1 MTTNGDTLTASLN
14 YQLTSEGNY
23 KMHEYHIY
31 MGADH
36 RGFEKK
42 EALFELIKDCHE
54 NVIVEDLGYEEY
66 NEGDDFNDPAK
77 AVAKAVS
84 GDEHSFGVLMCGSG
98 QGVCI
103 QANRIKGARAVRVK
117 TPEDSVSGREHDWA
131 NIVCMPADELSVEE
145 MEKIVKA
152 FCHAKIL
159 DDERHQRRMRKL
171 EEE

>member
-1 MTTNGDTLTASLN
+1 
-14 YQLTSEGNY
+14 
-23 KMHEYHIY
+23 MHEYHIY

-117 TPEDSVSGREHDWA
+117 TPEGANMIGPISSACRPMSSVSKKWRKSSKPF
-131 NIVCMPADELSVEE
+131 VMPRFWMTSV
-145 MEKIVKA
+145 ISVA
-152 FCHAKIL
+152 CVNS
-159 DDERHQRRMRKL
+159 RRNNGHHRSYDYY
-171 EEE
+171 